1 MSKVVR
7 HTMIRLDGVFG
18 HELSRTTEQFQWS
31 EGMISQGNLHIDG
44 QSRFMIFKPDI
55 SPASQEKSHKLRHEK
70 EKCDVSQMKKLRNN
84 LRTHL
89 MQQNVYNGC
98 NGNKGREGKGYIAVP
113 ACGEEHLGHEQGK
126 VQPDINDDA
135 GG

>member
-55 SPASQEKSHKLRHEK
+55 SPGKERVAHLPMRSLNSRNSPSQPS
-70 EKCDVSQMKKLRNN
+70 NN
-84 LRTHL
+84 
-89 MQQNVYNGC
+89 
-98 NGNKGREGKGYIAVP
+98 GKDGSNTIPGY
-113 ACGEEHLGHEQGK
+113 Q
-126 VQPDINDDA
+126 
-135 GG
+135 